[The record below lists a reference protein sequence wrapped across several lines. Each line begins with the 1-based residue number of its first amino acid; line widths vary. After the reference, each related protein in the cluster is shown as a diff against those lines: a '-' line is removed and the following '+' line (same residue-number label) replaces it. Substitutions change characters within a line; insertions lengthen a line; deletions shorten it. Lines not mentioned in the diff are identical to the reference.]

1 MFKSNLEKIN
11 NQVLKVCVE
20 VKNFIEDKKGVTAIE
35 YALIAVAI
43 SSMLFL
49 VLGNPEEGGLV
60 NKIKEAFQS
69 IQDGL
74 SVSQKSTEN

>member
-1 MFKSNLEKIN
+1 MFKKSLEKVN
-11 NQVLKVCVE
+11 TFGLKMLFE
-20 VKNFIEDKKGVTAIE
+20 VKGFMEDKKGVTAIE

-60 NKIKEAFQS
+60 NKIKEAFQA

-74 SVSQKSTEN
+74 TVSSKSSGK